1 MNWQTVTIITYLCL
15 TTIGDV
21 FGQALSNLN
30 DLVSMPIGCGEQNMI
45 TTVPNV
51 FGMDYIYT
59 TNQQGLEN
67 VLRDMLGNMKKGE
80 NKFNRY

>member
-1 MNWQTVTIITYLCL
+1 
-15 TTIGDV
+15 
-21 FGQALSNLN
+21 
-30 DLVSMPIGCGEQNMI
+30 MPIGCGEQNMI